1 MPHDEARDAIGEMD
15 EYVQYGTWYPPHDG
29 FQPVHVAYVPLTSNR
44 MQELSRQMD
53 GQPAHRRMR
62 ASVEIIA
69 KQVRAWTAKT
79 LRGAPAD
86 CRNALQI
93 GGEMDYN
100 IVEGVAGVILDSKRS
115 EEAQRELADFSKR

>member
-1 MPHDEARDAIGEMD
+1 MPQEEARDAVGD
-15 EYVQYGTWYPPHDG
+15 VNEYVQYGTWYPPHDG
-29 FQPVHVAYVPLTSNR
+29 FEPVHVAYVPLTSNR

-69 KQVRAWTAKT
+69 KQARAWTAKT

-86 CRNALQI
+86 CCNALQI
-93 GGEMDYN
+93 ASEMDYN
-100 IVEGVAGVILDSKRS
+100 IIEGVAGVILDSKRS
-115 EEAQRELADFSKR
+115 QEAQEALADFPKR